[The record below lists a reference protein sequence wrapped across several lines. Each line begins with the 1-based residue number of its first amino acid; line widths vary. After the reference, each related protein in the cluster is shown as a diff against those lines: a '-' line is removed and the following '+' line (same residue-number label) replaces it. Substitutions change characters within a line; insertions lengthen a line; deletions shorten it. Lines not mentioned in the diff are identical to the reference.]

1 MDITWLDKHHH
12 ELTTTELYALLALRC
27 AVFVVEQQCAYL
39 DVDGDDLLGD
49 NRHLLG
55 MHDNQLVAY
64 ARLLAPADAAS
75 PVKIGR
81 VIVSDS
87 VRGARLGNRL
97 MTEAL
102 TSCQQH
108 WPGRDLFLSAQAH
121 LQAFYGQHGF
131 VPIGE
136 TYLEDG
142 IPHIDMQK
150 AATAG

>member
-1 MDITWLDKHHH
+1 MDIIWLDKHHR
-12 ELTTTELYALLALRC
+12 ELTTAELYALLALRC

-39 DVDGDDLLGD
+39 DVDGDDLQGD

-55 MHDNQLVAY
+55 MHNNQLVAY
-64 ARLLAPADAAS
+64 ARLLAPADAGS

-97 MTEAL
+97 MAEAL
-102 TSCQQH
+102 ASCQQH

-131 VPIGE
+131 VAIGE
-136 TYLEDG
+136 IYLEDG

-150 AATAG
+150 AAAAG

>member
-1 MDITWLDKHHH
+1 MDITWLDKHHR

-39 DVDGDDLLGD
+39 DVDGDDLQGD

-97 MTEAL
+97 MEQAIN
-102 TSCQQH
+102 SCQQH

>member
-1 MDITWLDKHHH
+1 MDIIWRDKHHRD
-12 ELTTTELYALLALRC
+12 LTTTELYALLALRC

-39 DVDGDDLLGD
+39 DVDGLDLQGD

-55 MHDNQLVAY
+55 MHNNQLVAY

-102 TSCQQH
+102 ASCQQH
-108 WPGRDLFLSAQAH
+108 WPQRDLFLSAQAH

-131 VPIGE
+131 EPIGE

-150 AATAG
+150 AAAAG

>member
-1 MDITWLDKHHH
+1 MDITWLDKHHR

-39 DVDGDDLLGD
+39 DVDGDDLQGD

-97 MTEAL
+97 MEQAIN
-102 TSCQQH
+102 SCQQH

-121 LQAFYGQHGF
+121 LESFYGQHGF
-131 VPIGE
+131 IAVGE
-136 TYLEDG
+136 NYLEDG
-142 IPHIDMQK
+142 IPHVDMLK
-150 AATAG
+150 NAP

>member
-1 MDITWLDKHHH
+1 MDITWMDKHHR

-39 DVDGDDLLGD
+39 DVDGDDLQGD

-97 MTEAL
+97 MEQAIN
-102 TSCQQH
+102 SCQQH

>member
-1 MDITWLDKHHH
+1 MDITWLDKHHR

-39 DVDGDDLLGD
+39 DVDGDDLQGD

-97 MTEAL
+97 MEQAIN
-102 TSCQQH
+102 SCQQH

-131 VPIGE
+131 VAVGE
-136 TYLEDG
+136 NYLEDG
-142 IPHIDMQK
+142 IPHVDMLK
-150 AATAG
+150 NAP